1 MLRTLGFA
9 ARRYSTAA
17 KQLDVCIVGSGP
29 AGFYTADKDR
39 LPTPFGLVR
48 TGVAPDHGDTKNV
61 TNQFTRIA
69 QDPRVNFFGN
79 VTVGRDVSYQELKQ
93 LYSAVVLAYGAESD
107 RRLNIPGEDSKGVFA
122 AREFV
127 WWYNGHPDQQHL
139 PVDLSQVESVA
150 ICGIGNV
157 ALDCARI
164 LLRPVEELATTD
176 IARHA
181 LQQLRSSKVRQVH
194 LCARRGP
201 VQAACTP
208 KELKELVTMPSI
220 AIHAK
225 PSQLAVS
232 ESDQAEMKAV
242 RLKRRI
248 YELIANA
255 AKDPKPGA
263 TRDLYFQLYRNPAA
277 IIADAD
283 NQVQALRVEMTRLV
297 ADPERGTKAVGTGE
311 FVEYPVQMV
320 LKSIGYK
327 SLPIDGVPFDS
338 KQGIVP
344 NSAGRVLTGVNAQK
358 DSVVP
363 GLYVCGWLK
372 RGPTGI
378 IGTNLTDAEE
388 TFNSLAQDYLSL
400 QPAAAGTAGSGLKQ
414 LLQRR
419 GKHVVDHRAWERLNS
434 YEVQQGEKEGSARIK
449 CVSLDD
455 MLRVA
460 HPR

>member
-1 MLRTLGFA
+1 
-9 ARRYSTAA
+9 
-17 KQLDVCIVGSGP
+17 
-29 AGFYTADKDR
+29 
-39 LPTPFGLVR
+39 
-48 TGVAPDHGDTKNV
+48 
-61 TNQFTRIA
+61 
-69 QDPRVNFFGN
+69 
-79 VTVGRDVSYQELKQ
+79 
-93 LYSAVVLAYGAESD
+93 
-107 RRLNIPGEDSKGVFA
+107 
-122 AREFV
+122 
-127 WWYNGHPDQQHL
+127 
-139 PVDLSQVESVA
+139 
-150 ICGIGNV
+150 
-157 ALDCARI
+157 
-164 LLRPVEELATTD
+164 
-176 IARHA
+176 
-181 LQQLRSSKVRQVH
+181 
-194 LCARRGP
+194 
-201 VQAACTP
+201 
-208 KELKELVTMPSI
+208 
-220 AIHAK
+220 
-225 PSQLAVS
+225 
-232 ESDQAEMKAV
+232 
-242 RLKRRI
+242 
-248 YELIANA
+248 
-255 AKDPKPGA
+255 
-263 TRDLYFQLYRNPAA
+263 
-277 IIADAD
+277 
-283 NQVQALRVEMTRLV
+283 MTRLV